1 MNRDSL
7 LLTLGIIG
15 AVIGYLIAAGEPPN
29 AWSYQEWLQ
38 AAAFAVGVLAAKLS
52 TSPLP
57 HSEEGD
63 MKVTPSGR

>member
-7 LLTLGIIG
+7 VLSLAIIG
-15 AVIGYLIAAGEPPN
+15 AVFGYLIAAGKPPTEWN
-29 AWSYQEWLQ
+29 YQEWLQ
-38 AAAFAVGVLAAKLS
+38 AGAFAVGVISAKLS